1 MASFKETP
9 QPRTFA
15 PSKEDV
21 LQNLQY
27 FFGAPVSPEKLKDYS
42 EHHAMT
48 YHFPDAYAG
57 NNVSIA
63 LKPTTQLPHCCVQM
77 LTLSPRATH
86 RPRFVTRS
94 TTSSSS
100 RPRTG
105 RPRCAQRHTHLK
117 NLDVKQCALTT
128 HHCSPGPV
136 CRSACPSSRS
146 RALSW
151 SGTSAPR
158 PIAAPLPPTHD
169 RCVARPLTLAPNARG
184 AQGSLRRP
192 SYAARAVRGRVAYA
206 DFAPQEAPRSR
217 RASVRTRSKRH
228 PVQPTVARHNTRA
241 LTTNL
246 PVAQWS
252 GSDHRVGVSD
262 AHPTLR
268 PTLSPTFTCTC
279 LLDARSAHSFYA
291 TDAGRQ
297 HFAGTQRPTTTQL
310 KS

>member
-1 MASFKETP
+1 MATFKETP

-86 RPRFVTRS
+86 RPRFATRS

-146 RALSW
+146 RARCALLTTQTTHQPTHGPYRPRSNLRPLVCRSW
-151 SGTSAPR
+151 SGTR
-158 PIAAPLPPTHD
+158 
-169 RCVARPLTLAPNARG
+169 
-184 AQGSLRRP
+184 
-192 SYAARAVRGRVAYA
+192 
-206 DFAPQEAPRSR
+206 FASMCA
-217 RASVRTRSKRH
+217 
-228 PVQPTVARHNTRA
+228 
-241 LTTNL
+241 
-246 PVAQWS
+246 
-252 GSDHRVGVSD
+252 
-262 AHPTLR
+262 
-268 PTLSPTFTCTC
+268 
-279 LLDARSAHSFYA
+279 
-291 TDAGRQ
+291 
-297 HFAGTQRPTTTQL
+297 
-310 KS
+310 

>member
-1 MASFKETP
+1 
-9 QPRTFA
+9 
-15 PSKEDV
+15 
-21 LQNLQY
+21 
-27 FFGAPVSPEKLKDYS
+27 
-42 EHHAMT
+42 
-48 YHFPDAYAG
+48 
-57 NNVSIA
+57 
-63 LKPTTQLPHCCVQM
+63 M

-86 RPRFVTRS
+86 RPRSATRS

-100 RPRTG
+100 RHRTG

-246 PVAQWS
+246 AVAQWS
-252 GSDHRVGVSD
+252 GSDHRVGFLRHRCRSPVRIRVLESLPAIARTRLTLTRRSCLLRHFADQLTSIRYCVQEVSV
-262 AHPTLR
+262 APGCLGSTAPHTHPCTR
-268 PTLSPTFTCTC
+268 NLSPPHCTC
-279 LLDARSAHSFYA
+279 ADL
-291 TDAGRQ
+291 
-297 HFAGTQRPTTTQL
+297 QL
-310 KS
+310 